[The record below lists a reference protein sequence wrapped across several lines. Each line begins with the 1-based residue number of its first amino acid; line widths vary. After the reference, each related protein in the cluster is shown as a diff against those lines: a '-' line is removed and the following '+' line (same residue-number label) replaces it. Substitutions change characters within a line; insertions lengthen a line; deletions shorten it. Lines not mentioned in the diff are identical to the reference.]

1 MMTVADTIGQFF
13 TYNLFHGHFTRRAGC
28 LTSRQQETKTKCVY
42 GMFLFCFFTFT
53 LYTMRS
59 CSPSLR
65 VVPSYLISFTKD
77 KANIFSDLS
86 LAVEEK
92 RNTQAIKT
100 TWLLV
105 FTFETKTAFIYIQ
118 FAFLYR
124 LLFVSFCKTK
134 HTASFVRVQY
144 AYVNSVRL
152 REQKRDHIAVN
163 HAALLTLQQVI
174 NKPAV

>member
-92 RNTQAIKT
+92 RNTQAIKI

-105 FTFETKTAFIYIQ
+105 FTFETKTAFIYTVRFFVP
-118 FAFLYR
+118 FAFCLI
-124 LLFVSFCKTK
+124 LQNKTHRIFRTCAICLCEQCSSSGTK
-134 HTASFVRVQY
+134 KRSYCSKPCSTADVTTS
-144 AYVNSVRL
+144 
-152 REQKRDHIAVN
+152 H
-163 HAALLTLQQVI
+163 
-174 NKPAV
+174 

>member
-28 LTSRQQETKTKCVY
+28 LTSKQQETKTSKCVH
-42 GMFLFCFFTFT
+42 GMFLFCLFTFT

-86 LAVEEK
+86 LAVEGK

-105 FTFETKTAFIYIQ
+105 FTFETKTAFIYTVR
-118 FAFLYR
+118 F
-124 LLFVSFCKTK
+124 FCT
-134 HTASFVRVQY
+134 T
-144 AYVNSVRL
+144 AYVCFLSHFAKQNTPHLSYVCSML
-152 REQKRDHIAVN
+152 M
-163 HAALLTLQQVI
+163 
-174 NKPAV
+174 